1 MNPTLII
8 MAAGE
13 SSRYGKLKQFEK
25 VGKQS
30 AFLLEFGIYDA
41 IKAGFNQVLFII
53 QKEYE
58 KHLANLSKSIKDKIK
73 VGYVIQE
80 IKNIPKE
87 YSILNRQKQWGT
99 AHAIWCCRNKVT
111 GPFAIINADDFYG
124 YSSYKILYD
133 NLKKEEKSYYMVGY
147 KLENTLSENGSVNRG
162 ICIFDSENYL
172 KDIKEEIDI
181 SNFSKYDKD
190 TIVSMNMWGFQEN
203 FMHYLDKELKV
214 FLNKNINKKNNEFF
228 IPIIVDKLIK
238 SGVEKVKVL
247 QSNEKWVGMSYK
259 EDKSVVEKEIEK
271 RDYPKNLWK
280 KS

>member
-133 NLKKEEKSYYMVGY
+133 NLKKGEKSYYMVGY